1 MRQTKCLP
9 SHVGILRG
17 VVLGAVALI
26 GWTQPVLAQEA
37 PTNGDFPAAQSF
49 RLYISMAA
57 NKAAASAPPVQSQS
71 ELDQVLALTNA
82 ERAKVGCPALT
93 INNTLG
99 IVAQAHARDMGDND
113 FFSHDSLN
121 GDSPFDRMTAA
132 GYRFSSAAE
141 NIAAGYGTPASV
153 VAGWMGSSGHRANI
167 LNCNLTE
174 IGIGYYKMTSDTGDV
189 NYYHYWVQDFGR
201 P

>member
-1 MRQTKCLP
+1 M
-9 SHVGILRG
+9 
-17 VVLGAVALI
+17 VLGAVALI